1 MPITPLS
8 KGAADYL
15 RSFDLRAV
23 CQSAGGRIWI
33 SDNPSGAVAAY
44 WSRAS
49 DAGRVAEAAWHL
61 GDIMAA
67 GHRCGVALTPHQIV
81 LKRTAERMAALDQEI
96 AGYRCRHAEEFQR
109 DISRAATGGQAMR
122 PAVHVLL
129 GSTAEIARG
138 CCRLGSAQGNP
149 GDVLRCV
156 RRNPGPSPG
165 RIASER
171 VSNH

>member
-44 WSRAS
+44 WCRAS

-61 GDIMAA
+61 GNIMAA
-67 GHRCGVALTPHQIV
+67 GHRCGAPHQIV

-96 AGYRCRHAEEFQR
+96 ARAIDAGTLKRFNATYRERRLAAKQCGQPFMSYSEALRKL
-109 DISRAATGGQAMR
+109 RAVVAGSVARKEIPATFSAVFDET
-122 PAVHVLL
+122 PA
-129 GSTAEIARG
+129 
-138 CCRLGSAQGNP
+138 P
-149 GDVLRCV
+149 
-156 RRNPGPSPG
+156 PPG